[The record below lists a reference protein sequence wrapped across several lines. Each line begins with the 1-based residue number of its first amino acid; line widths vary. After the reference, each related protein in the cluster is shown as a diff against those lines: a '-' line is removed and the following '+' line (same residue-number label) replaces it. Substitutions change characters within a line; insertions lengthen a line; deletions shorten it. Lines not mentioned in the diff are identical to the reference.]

1 MAVIYITEADSTQH
15 KFRLPVDPSVVI
27 TIGREDDC
35 VIPMPGIIG
44 ISGLHCSITLVGN
57 EYVITDEGSSNGTLD
72 GERAISSEPLRA
84 GVVYGIG
91 NAALTFDPELPEAEA
106 EPVLEPEPAA
116 EAELVLEPEPAAEA
130 EPVLEPEPAAE
141 SEPAPVLDPAAAQPE
156 VLAVPIEVSEYATP
170 EVAAAADEAPA
181 EAPVKKKRKVAPKSR
196 APFAV
201 PVLQKKSQAMSAVNY
216 LYVFIVLALSFY
228 AGMTLRHWMVTGSF
242 LPESA
247 PAEASAK
254 K

>member
-130 EPVLEPEPAAE
+130 EP
-141 SEPAPVLDPAAAQPE
+141 APVLDPAAQPE

-247 PAEASAK
+247 PAEAPAK